1 MVVGVGVDLFEVAR
15 MTRELRGRDP
25 GLREELFTP
34 AEIACCEAARDPMA
48 RYAER
53 FAAKEAVFKALAPPG
68 GGASWPDVEVRPRGR
83 RRDVFLHGTMK
94 AQAEALG
101 VRRVRLS
108 LSRSRGLAMA
118 SVVLHGSFARP

>member
-1 MVVGVGVDLFEVAR
+1 MVVGVGVDLLEIAR

-53 FAAKEAVFKALAPPG
+53 FAAKEAVFKALAPPPTP
-68 GGASWPDVEVRPRGR
+68 GASWRDVEVRPRGR
-83 RRDVFLHGTMK
+83 RGDVFLHGTMK

-101 VRRVRLS
+101 VRRIRLS
-108 LSRSRGLAMA
+108 LSRTRGLAMA
-118 SVVLHGSFARP
+118 SVVLDG

>member
-1 MVVGVGVDLFEVAR
+1 MVIGVGIDLFEIAR

-25 GLREELFTP
+25 GLREELFTR
-34 AEIACCEAARDPMA
+34 AEIDCCEAAQDPMA

-53 FAAKEAVFKALAPPG
+53 FAAKEAVFKALALPG
-68 GGASWPDVEVRPRGR
+68 GGVSWHDVEVRARGR
-83 RRDVFLHGTMK
+83 RGGVLLHGTMK

-108 LSRSRGLAMA
+108 RSCSRGLAMA
-118 SVVLHGSFARP
+118 SVVLDG